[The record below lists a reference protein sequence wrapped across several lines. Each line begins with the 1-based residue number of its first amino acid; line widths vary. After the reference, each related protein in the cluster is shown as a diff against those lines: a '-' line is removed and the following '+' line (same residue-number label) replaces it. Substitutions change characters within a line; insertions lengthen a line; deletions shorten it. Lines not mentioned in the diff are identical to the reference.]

1 MTKFLLLLFLPI
13 FMVGQSVYLPATHP
27 VYKYLDKMEAKQII
41 TGYRDAVKPISRE
54 AVARFLILSDTTS
67 LPMTEIEM
75 EEQMFYKEEF
85 YQELE
90 NIGYENIIEER
101 WHLYQYK
108 SEPGNFN
115 VDLIGGYSYRDRANG
130 KITKVTSNGLSTYGY
145 LGKRMGLYLMFRD
158 NTESGTYVSA
168 SNPYSPDPAQV
179 ISRNLLS
186 FINYDPTDVQVNL
199 DFDFLT
205 LSAEKMHNVWGAGE
219 QGNLIL
225 STKAPS
231 FPQIK
236 LRAKLGENI
245 DFTYLHGWLY
255 SGILDSTRSY
265 NVPDVTEGF
274 GNRRV
279 FRQKYIAAH
288 MIEFTPWEGVDLAIG
303 ESEVYGSRDPEL
315 LYLIPIM
322 FFKAAEH
329 WMDDTDNSQMFF
341 SGDLNLVKDQNY
353 YFTLFLDE
361 FSTEDFTRADRHHN
375 QLGFTVGTKIYDLLF
390 SDTRLMVEYTRT
402 NPWVYNHRFSD
413 ANFQSHSIN
422 MGHWIG
428 QNSDLFSVLYS
439 FKPFR
444 ELETGLFFESHRKGG
459 KDSTVLQYHIPTP
472 TFLYGPL
479 TKKQTFGIIG
489 SYEPG
494 RDLIIDFRFLYSRF
508 TSQIT
513 GTSFALEKNPNE
525 YEVAADFAKKWDIF
539 VGIRYNFD

>member
-1 MTKFLLLLFLPI
+1 MY
-13 FMVGQSVYLPATHP
+13 GQSVYLSATHP

-41 TGYRDAVKPISRE
+41 TGYRDAVKPMSRE
-54 AVARFLILSDTTS
+54 AIARFLIQSDTTS
-67 LPMTEIEM
+67 MPMTEIEM

-108 SEPGNFN
+108 SDPGNFN
-115 VDLIGGYSYRDRANG
+115 VNLIGGYSYRDRADG
-130 KITKVTSNGLSTYGY
+130 SVTKVTSNGLSTYGY
-145 LGKRMGLYLMFRD
+145 LGKSIGLYFMFRD

-168 SNPYSPDPAQV
+168 SNPYSSDPAQV
-179 ISRNLLS
+179 IARKLTS
-186 FINYDPTDVQVNL
+186 FINYDPIDVQVNI
-199 DFDFLT
+199 DYGFLT

-219 QGNLIL
+219 QGNVIL

-255 SGILDSTRSY
+255 SGIIDSNRSY
-265 NVPDVTEGF
+265 VVPDVSDGF
-274 GNRRV
+274 GTRRI

-288 MIEFTPWEGVDLAIG
+288 VIEFTPWEGVDLAIG

-322 FFKAAEH
+322 FFKAGEH

-341 SGDLNLVKDQNY
+341 TGDLNVVKDQNY
-353 YFTLFLDE
+353 YFSLFLDE

-375 QLGFTVGTKIYDLLF
+375 QLGFTVGTKMYDLFLG
-390 SDTRLMVEYTRT
+390 DTRLLVEYTRM

-413 ANFQSHSIN
+413 ANFQSHKIN
-422 MGHWIG
+422 LGHWLG
-428 QNSDLFSVLYS
+428 QNSDLFTVMYS
-439 FKPFR
+439 FKPIR
-444 ELETGLFFESHRKGG
+444 ELETGLFFESLRKGG
-459 KDSTVLQYHIPTP
+459 KDSTGRQYRNPTP
-472 TFLYGPL
+472 TFLYGPM
-479 TKKQTFGIIG
+479 TKKQTFGLVG
-489 SYEPG
+489 TYEPG
-494 RDLIIDFRFLYSRF
+494 RDLFIDFRFLYSRF
-508 TSQIT
+508 TSQIA
-513 GTSFALEKNPNE
+513 SDSYSLISNPNE
-525 YEVAADFAKKWDIF
+525 YEVTADYAKKWDIF

>member
-1 MTKFLLLLFLPI
+1 MIKFLLLFFPMVL
-13 FMVGQSVYLPATHP
+13 VGQSVYLASTHP

-41 TGYRDAVKPISRE
+41 SGYRDAVKPLSRE
-54 AVARFLILSDTTS
+54 AIARFLIQSDTTS

-101 WHLYQYK
+101 WHLYQYD

-115 VDLIGGYSYRDRANG
+115 IDFIGGYSYRDRADG
-130 KITKVTSNGLSTYGY
+130 RITKITSNGLSTYGY
-145 LGKRMGLYLMFRD
+145 LGKNIGLYLMFRD

-179 ISRNLLS
+179 ISRNLFT

-219 QGNLIL
+219 QGNMIL

-236 LRAKLGENI
+236 LRAKLAENI
-245 DFTYLHGWLY
+245 DFTYIHGWLY
-255 SGILDSTRSY
+255 SGIIDSTRSY
-265 NVPDVTEGF
+265 IVPDVTEGF

-288 MIEFTPWEGVDLAIG
+288 MIEFTPWDGVDLSIG

-341 SGDLNLVKDQNY
+341 SGDLNIVQDQNY

-375 QLGFTVGTKIYDLLF
+375 QLGFTVGTKMYDLFLH
-390 SDTRLMVEYTRT
+390 DTRLMVEYTRM

-413 ANFQSHSIN
+413 ANFQSHNIN
-422 MGHWIG
+422 LGHWIG
-428 QNSDLFSVLYS
+428 QNADLFSVMYS

-444 ELETGLFFESHRKGG
+444 ELETAFVFESLRKGG

-472 TFLYGPL
+472 NFLYGPL
-479 TKKQTFGIIG
+479 TKKQTLGIIG

-494 RDLIIDFRFLYSRF
+494 RDLFIDFRILYSRF
-508 TSQIT
+508 TSQVT
-513 GTSFALEKNPNE
+513 ATSYALIKNWNE
-525 YEVAADFAKKWDIF
+525 YEVASDFAKKWDLFI
-539 VGIRYNFD
+539 GLRYNFD